1 MRRAHALL
9 VLLRMA
15 HGACPNACSGHGV
28 CGEDSTCACFQGWLM
43 PTCSERACPYD
54 DAWVAAPDADTGATH
69 AYAECAAR
77 GICDRATG
85 ECDCL
90 RGFAGKA
97 CGYTS
102 CPDDCSG
109 HGTCEFVEDLP
120 LGAVPRDYY
129 DGWNTGFHTRRPRL
143 ALTTHEWG
151 AGRLRAC
158 ACDPTWTG
166 VSCARRMCAR
176 GPDPLDQRAYAGH
189 TLPQT
194 QKLAFSFNVSAAYR
208 NVHDAQSTFA
218 LTFVSHVDER
228 YTTIPIV
235 LNRFDTAR
243 TAADIAAA
251 LRALPNGVVDGVRVN
266 ATTASWPT
274 PAPTAA
280 PSPAPSPAPSAPSGA
295 PTPVPTPANETGA
308 PSTLPTALPTALP
321 TTLPAPDPT
330 SQPSPGPTTTTS
342 APTAAPTPP
351 PSSAPT
357 SMPSSAP
364 TSTPTALP
372 TSTPTATFAPT
383 YEWEATQFDLTFEV
397 TFDGEAVSGSQRL
410 LVVDVA
416 SCGDG
421 CTPQLDV
428 VEVTS
433 YAGSSVTEARSAD
446 LEVRPRPVPLSPF
459 SQRFA
464 ELYEPC
470 PVCAGLRVRPAR
482 EVQLRQRHLR
492 VLRRLHGLQVP
503 GDVRPGIGVNAVAHK
518 ITVKYNSAAP

>member
-176 GPDPLDQRAYAGH
+176 GPDPLDQRAAWRM
-189 TLPQT
+189 Q
-194 QKLAFSFNVSAAYR
+194 
-208 NVHDAQSTFA
+208 
-218 LTFVSHVDER
+218 
-228 YTTIPIV
+228 
-235 LNRFDTAR
+235 
-243 TAADIAAA
+243 
-251 LRALPNGVVDGVRVN
+251 
-266 ATTASWPT
+266 
-274 PAPTAA
+274 
-280 PSPAPSPAPSAPSGA
+280 
-295 PTPVPTPANETGA
+295 
-308 PSTLPTALPTALP
+308 
-321 TTLPAPDPT
+321 
-330 SQPSPGPTTTTS
+330 
-342 APTAAPTPP
+342 
-351 PSSAPT
+351 
-357 SMPSSAP
+357 
-364 TSTPTALP
+364 
-372 TSTPTATFAPT
+372 
-383 YEWEATQFDLTFEV
+383 
-397 TFDGEAVSGSQRL
+397 QR
-410 LVVDVA
+410 
-416 SCGDG
+416 
-421 CTPQLDV
+421 
-428 VEVTS
+428 
-433 YAGSSVTEARSAD
+433 
-446 LEVRPRPVPLSPF
+446 
-459 SQRFA
+459 
-464 ELYEPC
+464 
-470 PVCAGLRVRPAR
+470 
-482 EVQLRQRHLR
+482 
-492 VLRRLHGLQVP
+492 
-503 GDVRPGIGVNAVAHK
+503 
-518 ITVKYNSAAP
+518 